1 MPMGKKISNEII
13 EQIPILYNELKTK
26 TAVAKQLGISVS
38 TVTRYLEN
46 SEIEIRHRAKIT
58 EELVE
63 EINERY

>member
-1 MPMGKKISNEII
+1 MGKKISNEII